1 MLPFKTEAAELGQT
15 LVTRLVLAALH
26 YLLMLAMEGYLATL
40 QQDGQMRGGRRDGE
54 KRPEIAL
61 ISESNAL

>member
-15 LVTRLVLAALH
+15 LVTRLFLAALH

-40 QQDGQMRGGRRDGE
+40 
-54 KRPEIAL
+54 
-61 ISESNAL
+61 